1 MWKREQ
7 VERKMIEK
15 GYKRYIK
22 KIDKK
27 KNRNRI

>member
-15 GYKRYIK
+15 GRYIK